1 MYLLTVFMTSY
12 SLTGFYTDI
21 FVSIGLVLLSLR
33 VVFRHELDNKI
44 FHYGTKTIAVCFAII
59 VLGST
64 ALHIINPF
72 AWNVFDVKEFAE
84 QSINGRKFRAYFKP
98 VGAWGRGYGS
108 FWITES
114 SKYAPMFERTV
125 YNDNST
131 DYNFKE
137 DYFEETPVDK
147 IVTAIIEEDIIGKER

>member
-1 MYLLTVFMTSY
+1 MTSY
-12 SLTGFYTDI
+12 SLTGYYTDI
-21 FVSIGLVLLSLR
+21 FMSIGLVLLSLR
-33 VVFRHELDNKI
+33 VVFRYELDNKI
-44 FHYGTKTIAVCFAII
+44 LHYGTRTIAVGFAII

-84 QSINGRKFRAYFKP
+84 QRINDRKFIAYFKP

-114 SKYAPMFERTV
+114 SKYVPMIERTV
-125 YNDNST
+125 YEDNST
-131 DYNFKE
+131 DYDFKE